1 MEQVIKELQ
10 KLVDSWKYQK
20 DNNLK
25 PGKECDIH
33 IECFQACIQLINQA
47 NKSSRKTKTE

>member
-25 PGKECDIH
+25 PSKECDIR
-33 IECFQACIQLINQA
+33 IESFEACIALIKQG
-47 NKSSRKTKTE
+47 NKAAKKIKSE

>member
-10 KLVDSWKYQK
+10 KLIDNWKYQK

-25 PGKECDIH
+25 PGKECDNR
-33 IECFQACIQLINQA
+33 IESFEACIQLIKQGT
-47 NKSSRKTKTE
+47 KSKKTKTE

>member
-10 KLVDSWKYQK
+10 KLVDNWKYQK

-25 PGKECDIH
+25 PPKECDAH
-33 IECFQACIQLINQA
+33 IESFEACIELIKQG
-47 NKSSRKTKTE
+47 NKPTKKIKSE